1 MCVCMYMYMNNE
13 FRVMACCM
21 HGTFNTVRIDP
32 SLCALPTC
40 TYVHISQSAP
50 WGSATLCASP
60 PPWHN
65 IFSIIL
71 FLFTTLFTGMIGI
84 SLHVQWPLTS
94 HSHGSYLKGKIGVFC
109 YRSNSTLNFWMNL
122 FLMIGRTRRT
132 QSWTSSA
139 LHCQTPKVRRAPITA
154 AHISLTPTQTG
165 YNLIKCVYGNN
176 WHLWAV
182 DLFWW

>member
-50 WGSATLCASP
+50 WGSATLCDSP

-71 FLFTTLFTGMIGI
+71 FLSTTLLTRMIGI

-94 HSHGSYLKGKIGVFC
+94 HSHGSYLKGKIGVFV
-109 YRSNSTLNFWMNL
+109 T
-122 FLMIGRTRRT
+122 G
-132 QSWTSSA
+132 
-139 LHCQTPKVRRAPITA
+139 QTPRSIFEWIFSWWLAGPDEHRAEHQVHCIAKHPRFDVLQSRR
-154 AHISLTPTQTG
+154 LTSA
-165 YNLIKCVYGNN
+165 
-176 WHLWAV
+176 WHLRKQV
-182 DLFWW
+182 IIL